1 MEHTWYVQGAV
12 GRQAIVARVSEQRG
26 EKLEKIRIKE
36 IRQLVANLG
45 RAFVRSLPFTEAIGG
60 F

>member
-1 MEHTWYVQGAV
+1 MCSRNSRE
-12 GRQAIVARVSEQRG
+12 AIVARVSEQRG
-26 EKLEKIRIKE
+26 EKLEKIRIRYK
-36 IRQLVANLG
+36 RAVANLG